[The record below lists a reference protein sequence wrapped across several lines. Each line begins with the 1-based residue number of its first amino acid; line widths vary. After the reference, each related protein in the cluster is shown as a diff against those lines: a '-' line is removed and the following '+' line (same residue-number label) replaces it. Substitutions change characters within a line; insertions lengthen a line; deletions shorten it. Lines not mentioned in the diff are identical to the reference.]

1 MAVSLPN
8 GATVA
13 VASAYG
19 SDVTISAITNANP
32 AVATATAH
40 GLVAGDII
48 EVTSGWSKL
57 NGKLVRVGTVA
68 DANTFELEGINSTST
83 SAYPAASG
91 IGSARKVTTF
101 QQVTQVL
108 ESSSAG
114 GEQQFVTYSF
124 LEQDFESQIP
134 TVKSAMSLT
143 MTIADDASL
152 PHYAVLEVAND
163 DRLPRGLRVT
173 LPSGSTIYYNTYVSL
188 NKTPTLTKNEL
199 MGLALSFAL
208 LNEPVRYAA

>member
-19 SDVTISAITNANP
+19 SAVTISAITNANP
-32 AVATATAH
+32 AVATSTAH
-40 GLVAGDII
+40 GLLEGDII

-57 NGKLVRVGTVA
+57 NSKVVRVGTVA
-68 DANTFELEGINSTST
+68 DANTFQLEGINSTST
-83 SAYPAASG
+83 AAYPAGSG
-91 IGSARKVTTF
+91 TGSAREITGF
-101 QQVTQVL
+101 QQITQVL

-114 GEQQFVTYSF
+114 GEQQFATYSF

-143 MTIADDASL
+143 MRIADDATL
-152 PHYAVLEVAND
+152 PHYPVLEVAND
-163 DRLPRGLRVT
+163 DREPRGLRVS
-173 LPSGSTIYYNTYVSL
+173 LPSGSKIFYNTYVSL
-188 NKTPTLTKNEL
+188 NKTPTLTKNEV

-208 LNEPVRYAA
+208 LNEPVRYTS

>member
-13 VASAYG
+13 VAATYG
-19 SDVTISAITNANP
+19 TPVSITAITNANP
-32 AVATATAH
+32 AVATSTAH
-40 GLVAGDII
+40 GLTEGDII

-57 NGKLVRVGTVA
+57 NSKLVRVGTA
-68 DANTFELEGINSTST
+68 DTNTFELEGINSTST
-83 SAYPAASG
+83 TAYPAGSG
-91 IGSARKVTTF
+91 VGTAREVTAF
-101 QQVTQVL
+101 QQITQVL

-152 PHYAVLEVAND
+152 AHYPVLEVAND
-163 DRLPRGLRVT
+163 DRLPRGLRVV
-173 LPSGSTIYYNTYVSL
+173 LPSGSSIYYNTYVSL
-188 NKTPTLTKNEL
+188 NKTPTLTKNEI

>member
-1 MAVSLPN
+1 MSVQLPN

-13 VASAYG
+13 IASAYG
-19 SDVTISAITNANP
+19 TAKTISAISNANP
-32 AVATATAH
+32 AVATSTAH
-40 GLVAGDII
+40 GFIAGDII

-57 NGKLVRVGTVA
+57 NSKLVRVGTVA
-68 DANTFELEGINSTST
+68 DVNTFQLEGINTTST
-83 SAYPAASG
+83 DAYPAASG
-91 IGSARKVTTF
+91 AGSARKVTTF
-101 QQVTQVL
+101 QQITQVL

-143 MTIADDASL
+143 MTIADDATL
-152 PHYAVLEVAND
+152 AHYAILETAND
-163 DRLPRGLRVT
+163 DRLPRGLRIS
-173 LPSGSTIYYNTYVSL
+173 LPSGSKIFYNCYTSL

-208 LNEPVRYAA
+208 LNEPQRYAA